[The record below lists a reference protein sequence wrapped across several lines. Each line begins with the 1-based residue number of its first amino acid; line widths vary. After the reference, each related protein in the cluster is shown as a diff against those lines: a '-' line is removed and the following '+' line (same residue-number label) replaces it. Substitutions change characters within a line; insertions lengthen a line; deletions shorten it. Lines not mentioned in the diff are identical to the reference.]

1 MSLSKSAACPN
12 ERRSK
17 LASFFRSQIFGI
29 GEIPMEGGNHMH
41 IDMRKIAITRRN
53 EVQEMGLT
61 GFLMV
66 ST

>member
-1 MSLSKSAACPN
+1 
-12 ERRSK
+12 
-17 LASFFRSQIFGI
+17 
-29 GEIPMEGGNHMH
+29 MEGGNHMH